1 MPNPASTSAQALI
14 VIDVQ
19 EGFDH
24 PDFWG
29 PTANSDAEQNID
41 ALITTWRTSDRGPVI
56 IVRHDST
63 GTESPL
69 HPAQPGN
76 RLKALVHPRR
86 DELLVTKSVNSAF
99 YGTPDLDAWLK
110 NVNIND
116 IAICG
121 IQTNMCVETTARMA
135 GNLGY
140 NVVVALDATRTFDLT
155 AAVPGTESP
164 VTIRAAELM
173 RVTAVNLQ
181 AGGFATVVTA
191 AELIATGTR

>member
-1 MPNPASTSAQALI
+1 MPTTARSSAQALI

-29 PTANSDAEQNID
+29 PTANPDAEQNID
-41 ALITTWRTSDRGPVI
+41 ALITMWRTSDRGPVI

-63 GTESPL
+63 GTGSPL
-69 HPAQPGN
+69 HPSQPGN
-76 RLKALVHPRR
+76 QLKTFVHPRR
-86 DELLVTKSVNSAF
+86 DELLITKSVNSAF
-99 YGTPDLDAWLK
+99 YGTPDLHVWLR
-110 NVNIND
+110 NMHIND
-116 IAICG
+116 IAVCG

-140 NVVVALDATRTFDLT
+140 NVAVALDATRTFDLT
-155 AAVPGTESP
+155 TAVPGTESP

-181 AGGFATVVTA
+181 AGGFAKVVTA
-191 AELIATGTR
+191 AELIATGTG